1 MLNVTPHCITHTV
14 NSCIYARDGI
24 CDDPRGK
31 VGSKGNC
38 KVGTDCQV
46 SCPDISFKPPF
57 LSSSYLPT
65 HAPTSTT
72 AYQNKEMSR
81 SVLDFLCPFYSPL
94 PFDLLLSLPY
104 LNNRNHVILSWI
116 SCLFNYLQAALLYFC
131 FLDIPTSYS
140 YFTSAFLDRTVDLSE
155 LKTSLRVMTMANGRM
170 MMTTGPLMME
180 VS

>member
-1 MLNVTPHCITHTV
+1 VALLYWFLFRPISPFIPTSFLPFAYYLNIIRNLMLNVTPHCITHTV

-104 LNNRNHVILSWI
+104 LNNRNHVILS
-116 SCLFNYLQAALLYFC
+116 
-131 FLDIPTSYS
+131 
-140 YFTSAFLDRTVDLSE
+140 
-155 LKTSLRVMTMANGRM
+155 
-170 MMTTGPLMME
+170 
-180 VS
+180 